1 MNSEPYKIRNCP
13 YLPPVLL
20 KIPALVSKPDK
31 TAAEMRR
38 QTPANAVTVS
48 EEILVAEYY
57 RNPAEMTKEIFH
69 SGIKTQDMFLP
80 NNTRIVKVMNMTEEG
95 EEWMVEERVITEMV
109 YWDMVGTLSFNIEEP
124 DADAV
129 IFSEQGGRRDNAR
142 GAALPHP
149 LGRHNGNSDF

>member
-1 MNSEPYKIRNCP
+1 
-13 YLPPVLL
+13 
-20 KIPALVSKPDK
+20 
-31 TAAEMRR
+31 MRR

-109 YWDMVGTLSFNIEEP
+109 YWDMVG
-124 DADAV
+124 
-129 IFSEQGGRRDNAR
+129 
-142 GAALPHP
+142 HP
-149 LGRHNGNSDF
+149 VL